1 LVRAC
6 GVGFT
11 VGLRAVA
18 DAGLISEA
26 KAMQASKLTRRAFGA
41 ATILGL
47 ASVAGVGIT
56 SLNAQQKT
64 VKLGITLPLTG
75 ADAEDATLI
84 KDGAMIA
91 IDDANAKG
99 GVAGHKIEVITLD
112 SGTATAGQY
121 DPAQAA
127 TNTKKLVSDPDVVA
141 NIGPQMSGEGKAMTP
156 ILSEAE
162 LATITPSSTNPDITD
177 PKFAAQFK
185 PKGKAI
191 YFRTVTTDA
200 FQGPN
205 MANYYTQNLKVKSV
219 YILDDSG
226 AYGVGIADS
235 FQRQAEKN
243 GIKVLGRDQLNPKEA
258 DYTTVLTKIKA
269 LKPDAIYYGGVAQA
283 GVKLAK
289 QAYDIVPDMLKGGG
303 DGVQGGAFLKG
314 GGFPAVE
321 GWYSTNAGPHL
332 VEDPAAAEWVKK
344 FTEKYGKV
352 PEDYSITAYD
362 GALVVLDAI
371 KRVAESGKPIDRS
384 NVRDAMQATNLKT
397 LQGVVSFDDN
407 GDIKDRT
414 VSVFQ
419 YKKNPKYPED
429 DIIHQ
434 QQYLGTAPQS

>member
-1 LVRAC
+1 MN
-6 GVGFT
+6 
-11 VGLRAVA
+11 
-18 DAGLISEA
+18 EA
-26 KAMQASKLTRRAFGA
+26 RTMQATKHTRRTFSA
-41 ATILGL
+41 AAILGL
-47 ASVAGVGIT
+47 ATAAGMVGSP
-56 SLNAQQKT
+56 SLEAQQKT
-64 VKLGITLPLTG
+64 VKVGIVVPLTG
-75 ADAEDATLI
+75 ADAEGAI
-84 KDGAMIA
+84 RIRNGAMIA
-91 IDDANAKG
+91 IDEANAKG
-99 GVAGHKIEVITLD
+99 GVAGYKIEAVTLD

-127 TNTKKLVSDPDVVA
+127 TNAKKLVTDPMVVA
-141 NIGPQMSGEGKAMTP
+141 NIGPEMSGEGKAMAP
-156 ILSEAE
+156 ILSEAD

-185 PKGKAI
+185 PKGRAI

-205 MANYYTQNLKVKSV
+205 MANFFAQNVKVKSI

-226 AYGVGIADS
+226 AYGVGIADA
-235 FQRQAEKN
+235 FQRQAEKD

-258 DYTTVLTKIKA
+258 DYTTILTKIKG

-289 QAYDIVPDMLKGGG
+289 QAYDIIPDVIKGGG
-303 DGVQGGAFLKG
+303 DGVHGGAFLSAS
-314 GGFPAVE
+314 GFPAVE
-321 GWYSTNAGPHL
+321 GWYSTIAGAHL
-332 VEDPAAAEWVKK
+332 VEDPALAEWVKGY
-344 FTEKYGKV
+344 TQKYAKI
-352 PEDYSITAYD
+352 PDDYAITAYD

-371 KRVAESGKPIDRS
+371 KRVAESGKPVNRS

-397 LQGVVSFDDN
+397 LQGVVSFDEN

-419 YKKNPKYPED
+419 FKHNPKFPDD

-434 QQYLGTAPQS
+434 QQYLGPAPQS